1 MIERIEN
8 TAGFEKLRE
17 EWASL
22 LEASASNSLF
32 LTWEWLS
39 TWWRH
44 LSERRGLFLLA
55 ARRDGE
61 LVAMAPLAL
70 RPCRPTHLRPFRSLE
85 FLGTGSVGSDYLDV
99 VIRRGGEPEAQEALA
114 GYLAEGRIA
123 LELAQLRT
131 GACAAAELASL
142 LRQRGWSA
150 LQARTDVCPFIPL
163 AGHTWQSYLATLG
176 PAHRYNFQRRL
187 KNLSKHFDVRFERV
201 VSEAQRREALALLV
215 RLHNMRW
222 QGRGGSTAFHTAG
235 LLSFHNE
242 LSRLALDRNWLR
254 LFVLRLNGE
263 PAASLYGFRY
273 GRTFYFYQ
281 SGFDP
286 RYSKYSVGLVTM
298 GLAIRSAIE
307 EGVDEYDLLHGDE
320 AYKFDWGRDTRELT
334 RVRMY
339 PPDVRGFMLRTADG
353 LSRAAGKMVR
363 RVLPR
368 RVGNGLAGGQGF
380 GAWRRIQT
388 AWPR

>member
-17 EWASL
+17 EWTSL
-22 LEASASNSLF
+22 LEASASSSMF

-44 LSERRGLFLLA
+44 LSEGRGLFLLA

-70 RPCRPTHLRPFRSLE
+70 RPGRLTHLRPFRSLE
-85 FLGTGSVGSDYLDV
+85 FLGTGSVGSDYLDL
-99 VIRRGGEPEAQEALA
+99 VIRRGREDEALDA
-114 GYLAEGRIA
+114 LAESLAGGKIP
-123 LELAQLRT
+123 LKLAQLKT
-131 GACAAAELASL
+131 CSCAAVDLAAELG
-142 LRQRGWSA
+142 QRGWIISEA
-150 LQARTDVCPFIPL
+150 KTDICPFIHL
-163 AGHTWQSYLATLG
+163 AGHSWESYLATLG

-187 KNLSKHFDVRFERV
+187 KNLGKQFDVRFERV

-242 LSRLALDRNWLR
+242 LSRLALDRGWLR

-320 AYKFDWGRDTRELT
+320 SYKFDWSRETRALM
-334 RVRMY
+334 RVSMY
-339 PPDVRGFMLRTADG
+339 PPETRGFMLRTADG
-353 LSRAAGKMVR
+353 LSRAARKMVR
-363 RVLPR
+363 RLLPQ
-368 RVGNGLAGGQGF
+368 RVVDRLAEG
-380 GAWRRIQT
+380 
-388 AWPR
+388 